1 MLGSQSGRSTSC
13 VNRPI
18 VASEKAEKKLY
29 NCVREIFS
37 TRFRPDLVCENSGN
51 FRGSFGRRGG
61 VGACNVWPMGWI
73 VYSEIQQ
80 SFKGRW

>member
-1 MLGSQSGRSTSC
+1 MKIQVTSVEVLGG
-13 VNRPI
+13 VG
-18 VASEKAEKKLY
+18 AE
-29 NCVREIFS
+29 VW
-37 TRFRPDLVCENSGN
+37 
-51 FRGSFGRRGG
+51 GG

>member
-18 VASEKAEKKLY
+18 VVSEKAEKNSIIGVVK
-29 NCVREIFS
+29 IFS
-37 TRFRPDLVCENSGN
+37 TRFRPDWCVTIQVTSVEVL
-51 FRGSFGRRGG
+51 GG